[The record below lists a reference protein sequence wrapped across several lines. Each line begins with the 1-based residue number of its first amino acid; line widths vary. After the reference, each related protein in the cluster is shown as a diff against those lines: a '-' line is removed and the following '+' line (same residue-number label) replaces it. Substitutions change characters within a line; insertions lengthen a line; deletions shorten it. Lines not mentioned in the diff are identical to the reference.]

1 MEIDMKSL
9 IKLTALAAVGLA
21 VVMFLFGSVGFRDT
35 GVAKQNDLQSAYNI
49 NRTHLASY
57 ARQIETDAGL
67 AKLNIKG
74 NTEFMEAA
82 VSGRYKQGNSADAN
96 KTGTLFSAMHEAYP
110 TLPENMYPAIMKSVE
125 VQEALFKNDQDDL
138 SGRINS
144 FDTWTQTTFHALYGL
159 LPWCHFPNDH
169 LTALGPDGKT
179 LHGAAA
185 LDQMRSLVT
194 SKESD
199 DAYHSNQFNGVQ
211 LPQ

>member
-1 MEIDMKSL
+1 MKKL
-9 IKLTALAAVGLA
+9 IGFTIFGVLGLGI
-21 VVMFLFGSVGFRDT
+21 VMFLFGSISFRDQ
-35 GVAKQNDLQSAYNI
+35 GVANQNGIQAAYNQ
-49 NRTHLASY
+49 NRSHLASY

-74 NTEFMEAA
+74 NTEFMQAA
-82 VSGRYKQGNSADAN
+82 VSGRYQTGNTADPN

-110 TLPENMYPAIMKSVE
+110 NMPENMYPAIMKAVE
-125 VQEALFKNDQDDL
+125 VQEAKFKNDQDDL
-138 SGRINS
+138 SGRIAS
-144 FDTWTQTTFHALYGL
+144 FDTWTQTTFHALYNL
-159 LPWCHFPNDH
+159 LPWCQFPNDH

-179 LHGAAA
+179 LHGQAA

-199 DAYHSNQFNGVQ
+199 DAYHSNQFDGPK

>member
-1 MEIDMKSL
+1 MKSL
-9 IKLTALAAVGLA
+9 IRWTALAAVGLA
-21 VVMFLFGSVGFRDT
+21 FVMFLFGSVGFRDT
-35 GVAKQNDLQSAYNI
+35 GVAKQNDIQSAYNI

-82 VSGRYKQGNSADAN
+82 VSGRYKNAANGQGGSF
-96 KTGTLFSAMHEAYP
+96 FSAMHEAYP
-110 TLPENMYPAIMKSVE
+110 TLPENMYPAIMRAVE
-125 VQEALFKNDQDDL
+125 VQEAKFKNDQDDL
-138 SGRINS
+138 SGRINA

-179 LHGAAA
+179 LHGSAA

-194 SKESD
+194 SAESD
-199 DAYHSNQFNGVQ
+199 DAYHKNQFDGPK